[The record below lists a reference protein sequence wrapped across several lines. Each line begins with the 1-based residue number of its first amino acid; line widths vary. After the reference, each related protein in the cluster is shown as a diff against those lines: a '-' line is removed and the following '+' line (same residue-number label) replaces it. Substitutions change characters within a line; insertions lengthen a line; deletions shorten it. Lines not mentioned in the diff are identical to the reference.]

1 MSEVDN
7 EIDWL
12 VDGRA
17 ETYIRNLEEDI
28 IALKLQ
34 LEENRSRAEDII
46 EARELTIRKL
56 QAGDW
61 S

>member
-17 ETYIRNLEEDI
+17 ETYIRRLEEDI
-28 IALKLQ
+28 VALKLQ
-34 LEENRSRAEDII
+34 LEENHSRAEDII
-46 EARELTIRKL
+46 VARELTIRRL
-56 QAGDW
+56 QAGD
-61 S
+61 

>member
-56 QAGDW
+56 QAEDW